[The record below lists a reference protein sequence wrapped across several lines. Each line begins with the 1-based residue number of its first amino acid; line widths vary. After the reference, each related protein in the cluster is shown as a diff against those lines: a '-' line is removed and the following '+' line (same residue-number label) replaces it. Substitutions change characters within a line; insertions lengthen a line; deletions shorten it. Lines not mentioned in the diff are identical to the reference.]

1 MIALALTSLFALGPV
16 ACSKD
21 DPADLPAG
29 PQLVSAA
36 ATAMRDVKSAHVT
49 IDAEGPVGDLPLRS
63 AEGDLTHDGD
73 AKGTIKLF
81 VLTALLQVEFVVVG
95 DDYYIKGLSGGWQKQ
110 SAADVA
116 TYYDPSAILDPDRGV
131 AKILSTATD
140 AKTRGR
146 GTVDGRGHLPGGGQA
161 RQRRR
166 RDARARRAGGVT
178 GKLWLDRTTKRL
190 RQGRAQ
196 SSRRQRRPRHRHD
209 QPDRRRRAGD
219 HQCTPV
225 APVPW
230 RRGAVGDRCGRA
242 RRGLAIGVGGAAVL
256 LAALDAYV
264 VVTVLI
270 DIATDLSIA
279 GQPAGTGHPDRH
291 RLPARLRRRHAAAG
305 RAVGPAR
312 AARP

>member
-81 VLTALLQVEFVVVG
+81 VLTALLQVEFIVVG

-131 AKILSTATD
+131 VKILSTATD
-140 AKTRGR
+140 ANTQAADSANG
-146 GTVDGRGHLPGGGQA
+146 VDTYRVAVKLDSAAVATIVPGVPA
-161 RQRRR
+161 
-166 RDARARRAGGVT
+166 GVT
-178 GKLWLDRTTKRL
+178 GTLWLDRTTKRL
-190 RQGRAQ
+190 VKAELKVPAA
-196 SSRRQRRPRHRHD
+196 S
-209 QPDRRRRAGD
+209 GD
-219 HQCTPV
+219 PGTVTINLTDVDKPV
-225 APVPW
+225 TISAP
-230 RRGAVGDRCGRA
+230 
-242 RRGLAIGVGGAAVL
+242 
-256 LAALDAYV
+256 
-264 VVTVLI
+264 
-270 DIATDLSIA
+270 
-279 GQPAGTGHPDRH
+279 Q
-291 RLPARLRRRHAAAG
+291 
-305 RAVGPAR
+305 
-312 AARP
+312 